1 MSSAYSNSPHYSTL
15 GLRFI
20 GASALRKSII
30 FPQACFPAVSFSR
43 RRLCTRLLRNRTRSG
58 TPIAQ
63 SENVRAW
70 NLQRWRGR
78 GPAHLIPA
86 RCAGLPARSAASVC
100 SQARILWKLWADAT
114 WRRAPMPRSARWIVH
129 NTNHWG
135 AVRPNMIP
143 GKIKGSDFDPSCQVG
158 FKWDDDP
165 PATWLRTS
173 GSSKTFSSDRV
184 IALRRNSYGG
194 DGEERN
200 AVVPRADGPQVMPS
214 PLALTLWQ
222 VGPQH

>member
-1 MSSAYSNSPHYSTL
+1 
-15 GLRFI
+15 
-20 GASALRKSII
+20 
-30 FPQACFPAVSFSR
+30 
-43 RRLCTRLLRNRTRSG
+43 
-58 TPIAQ
+58 
-63 SENVRAW
+63 
-70 NLQRWRGR
+70 
-78 GPAHLIPA
+78 
-86 RCAGLPARSAASVC
+86 
-100 SQARILWKLWADAT
+100 
-114 WRRAPMPRSARWIVH
+114 
-129 NTNHWG
+129 
-135 AVRPNMIP
+135 MIP

-165 PATWLRTS
+165 PPAWLRTS